1 MINYLTGE
9 NMKKIGIIA
18 EYNPFHNGHIYH
30 LSKIKELYPD
40 SIIILALNGYFLE
53 RGDISVL
60 NKEDKTKL
68 ALKYGVDV
76 VIELPTL
83 FGTQSA
89 DQFAFGSIFLLN
101 ALGVEEIVFGSE
113 TTDIEKFYQL
123 AKTQLDSDFS
133 LKNTNK
139 KDNYPTRLNSKLNV
153 TTTILPNDILAISYI
168 KTILKYNYNIKAT
181 AIKRTNNYH
190 DLLSDDNIISASNIR
205 NKKQNNQDISS
216 YLPIDAINKWQKIDD
231 KKLFSFLKHKILLE
245 DNLDKIIDV
254 TEGLDY
260 KCGTGHGV
268 SYMLGVHEGPIGL
281 RYYTRP
287 NIKDDYPLE
296 VGNIVTDEPGVYKDY
311 KYGIRIENELLVVK
325 DKSTDQGEFLT
336 FETVTYC
343 PYDKRGIDVDML
355 TDEELTFLNNY
366 HKLVYDKL
374 SPQIRDQELLAFLKD
389 CTSPLEK

>member
-113 TTDIEKFYQL
+113 TTDLERFYQL

-231 KKLFSFLKHKILLE
+231 KKLFSFLKYKILLE

-260 KCGTGHGV
+260 KLKKEITKC
-268 SYMLGVHEGPIGL
+268 
-281 RYYTRP
+281 
-287 NIKDDYPLE
+287 N
-296 VGNIVTDEPGVYKDY
+296 
-311 KYGIRIENELLVVK
+311 
-325 DKSTDQGEFLT
+325 T
-336 FETVTYC
+336 FEELVNSLKSKRYTYNRLKRMLIHIFLNHQKKDSILK
-343 PYDKRGIDVDML
+343 PSYIHILGFSLKGKKYLNINRKNFLLPTKVDKESLFYQEEIKAALLYDML
-355 TDEELTFLNNY
+355 TNSNSAKFDLCNKPIFYNGIGSKESSQ
-366 HKLVYDKL
+366 K
-374 SPQIRDQELLAFLKD
+374 
-389 CTSPLEK
+389 